1 MTSGVRLSYDEVNKA
16 FEERNMTLISTE
28 YKNAHTPLEYV
39 CQKHPEKGIQKIKYT
54 DIKRHKTKCPYCM
67 YEEGHPP
74 NHLPED
80 IYQKVQEI
88 TDRLL
93 SEHGK

>member
-39 CQKHPEKGIQKIKYT
+39 CQKHPEKRNSK
-54 DIKRHKTKCPYCM
+54 
-67 YEEGHPP
+67 
-74 NHLPED
+74 N
-80 IYQKVQEI
+80 
-88 TDRLL
+88 
-93 SEHGK
+93 